1 MHQTIYSSKIEM
13 YTSDKHII
21 TIMFDLP
28 FWIVL
33 FESFEKGKY
42 SVAREV
48 IGTSEPT
55 NAELLQFFDRLDFNR
70 LCYTIPTEEEK
81 VQKSKIGF
89 KKMQKKV
96 KKATEETNYK
106 YTYSKAHEELKK
118 QREQNKQKRE
128 SASKEDREEQKERI
142 FELKQQKKKKK
153 LRGR

>member
-1 MHQTIYSSKIEM
+1 M
-13 YTSDKHII
+13 YTTDEHII
-21 TIMFDLP
+21 TVMFDPP

-33 FESFEKGKY
+33 FESIEKGKY

-55 NAELLQFFDRLDFNR
+55 NTELILFFDRLDFNR
-70 LCYTIPTEEEK
+70 IRYTVPTEEEK
-81 VQKSKIGF
+81 IHKSKISF

-96 KKATEETNYK
+96 KRATEPTNYK
-106 YTYSKAHEELKK
+106 HTYSKAHEELKK
-118 QREQNKQKRE
+118 QQEQNKQERK
-128 SASKEDREEQKERI
+128 SASKEEKEEEKERK